1 MAAPYLIGMQKL
13 LQMYDPKGYTVTVR
27 QLDIGVVNN
36 YRATLRRVKLTN
48 ELNIIAHCSAQ
59 MLPEL
64 LKQAQQV
71 GLMSDSH
78 NWFITSLDL
87 HTVDLEPFMH
97 GGTNI
102 TGLRLIDPEDPDLER
117 VTSFWQRRER
127 EKGHELSP
135 LLEPQ
140 SLSTQ
145 VALTYDSVLMF
156 AMAFDEMQGTRHIET
171 ISLSCDNEETLVGGY
186 SFQNIM
192 KTSKARG
199 LTRDISFDHK
209 GRRTEFTLDIVELDS
224 AGLTKIG
231 EWNATHRVT
240 LARLKL
246 PSSSAGD
253 EGSLRNRSFVVLT
266 ALVGKKGGRWTRAGM
281 VLQLIDRHLSESTV
295 RNA

>member
-117 VTSFWQRRER
+117 VTSFWQRRAR

-231 EWNATHRVT
+231 EWNSTHRVT

-266 ALVGKKGGRWTRAGM
+266 ALVGKKGGDGAAT
-281 VLQLIDRHLSESTV
+281 
-295 RNA
+295 N

>member
-1 MAAPYLIGMQKL
+1 MQKL

-266 ALVGKKGGRWTRAGM
+266 ALVGNKGGDGA
-281 VLQLIDRHLSESTV
+281 ST
-295 RNA
+295 N